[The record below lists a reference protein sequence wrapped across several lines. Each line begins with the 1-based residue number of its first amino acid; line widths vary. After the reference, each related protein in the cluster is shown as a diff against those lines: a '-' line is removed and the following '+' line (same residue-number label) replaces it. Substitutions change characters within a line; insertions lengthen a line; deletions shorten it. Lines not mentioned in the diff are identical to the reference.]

1 MRLEDKEK
9 YIPNRK
15 QTDYPTLEELI
26 EQDQNLKFIYDNNS
40 FILKVDG
47 QEYKLESQIIKKSRD
62 IIYITPKSKIEIWMK
77 KNMINELCDYPENN
91 SLYMMLLSGNTVT
104 YGDENRNKQRH
115 IATTQI
121 YKGVLEH
128 ENNNDEYYIYDIKNI
143 IDQYKKEYSYDKP
156 NNLFFTTSSL
166 RDYHYTKQKNNA
178 YYHIQAIN
186 LPFQNIEFYYLDK
199 ELKK

>member
-1 MRLEDKEK
+1 
-9 YIPNRK
+9 
-15 QTDYPTLEELI
+15 
-26 EQDQNLKFIYDNNS
+26 
-40 FILKVDG
+40 
-47 QEYKLESQIIKKSRD
+47 
-62 IIYITPKSKIEIWMK
+62 
-77 KNMINELCDYPENN
+77 MINEQCDYPENN
-91 SLYMMLLSGNTVT
+91 SLYMMLLSGDTVT

-115 IATTQI
+115 IATNQI
-121 YKGVLEH
+121 YKGVLDH
-128 ENNNDEYYIYDIKNI
+128 GNNNDEYYVYDIKNI
-143 IDQYKKEYSYDKP
+143 IVQYKQEYSYDKP